1 MRWITFP
8 GFDFVTHFLAS
19 WRPPGHITCRVV
31 PLHVHLVDVPDAE
44 VALVDLEA
52 DGVLALAL
60 LLPLHQ
66 RDDHRAVRLVVVRV
80 GICMQK
86 SAED

>member
-1 MRWITFP
+1 MRRTTLP
-8 GFDFVTHFLAS
+8 GFNLQQFFCLLA
-19 WRPPGHITCRVV
+19 PPGHITCRVV

-80 GICMQK
+80 GIC
-86 SAED
+86 SRVPPRIS